1 MPEASRNRECV
12 VLFKGDAYP
21 VEIDDS
27 LAATGWPG
35 GQGVMWASNPKD
47 GFFVKQ
53 SDGYYAGFLLDGSNE
68 SGDLYTGMTRNQPI
82 YKIGTLCGGGWL
94 IMTSTFERY
103 TWDSRHGLGPPNVPI
118 VYRESDRLVF
128 SARGWLTSEDEWTK
142 SGDPRA
148 PNTYYIAFVVQA
160 PTAANGYFITVQT
173 SI

>member
-21 VEIDDS
+21 VEIDNT

-35 GQGVMWASNPKD
+35 GQGVLWASNLKD
-47 GFFVKQ
+47 GFFVRQ
-53 SDGYYAGFLLDGSNE
+53 SDGLYSGFLLDGSNE
-68 SGDLYTGMTRNQPI
+68 SGDQLTGLTRSQPI
-82 YKIGTLCGGGWL
+82 YKIGTLCAGGWL

-103 TWDSRHGLGPPNVPI
+103 TYASRLVPPLVPI
-118 VYRESDRLVF
+118 TYRESDRLVF
-128 SARGWLTSEDEWTK
+128 SNRGWWTNEDEWTL

-148 PNTYYIAFVVQA
+148 PNTYYIGFVCQV
-160 PTAANGYFITVQT
+160 PTAANGYFMTLQT